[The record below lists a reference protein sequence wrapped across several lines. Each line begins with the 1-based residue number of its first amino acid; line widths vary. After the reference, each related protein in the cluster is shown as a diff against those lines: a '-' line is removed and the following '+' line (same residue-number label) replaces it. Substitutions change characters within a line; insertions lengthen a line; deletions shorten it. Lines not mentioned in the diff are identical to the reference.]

1 MTDFD
6 VDLFVIGAG
15 SGGVRAARIAA
26 GYGARVMIAEE
37 FRIGGTCVIRGCVP
51 KKLYVYASRFR
62 DEFEDAAGFGW
73 DLPGEPSFDWSRLVS
88 AKENEITR
96 LSGLY
101 RKGLDGAGVS
111 VVECRAEVEGPH
123 EVRLADGRLVTAKYI
138 LVAVGG
144 APVRAPAV
152 PGVEHA
158 ITSNE
163 IFDLD
168 VFPKSLFVVGGG
180 YIAVEFASV
189 FARLGAQVTMAIRA
203 DTSPLAGAR
212 AHALLELAG
221 LVTDHDGR
229 RSAHRRGGGVEL
241 RELRDYV
248 PGDPLRAVAWKATA
262 RRQRPLVR
270 TTEDD
275 TRHHLQLLVDVGPAL
290 RVGPE
295 GERPLDR
302 LLDLAA
308 ALLQAASA
316 DRVGLT
322 LFDTRIVSHLDAEVG
337 HAALRRCKQRLL
349 DATHLVDDDLTEVPD
364 TEVLA
369 RVAAH
374 LDRDAPGQ
382 FDFTRSARARA
393 SFTLSSVDPLREAID
408 ESAVHTAVA
417 RALLADRAKARSLV
431 AQRVRS
437 ARWAKDPSGA
447 RLRLACAMFGLPLE
461 YRSAPDS
468 AGRNAGF
475 AEALLRGR
483 RPGGP
488 RTLVVLSDLSTLDP
502 QGQAGRALRT
512 LSHHKQQVVL
522 LCPPSTPEEAVVAW
536 RRAGATVQRV
546 SSPRSGSSG
555 ESPSLRSSRLRP
567 IPSSRDAADRLPPQA
582 STT

>member
-1 MTDFD
+1 MARARRGADPVTAPGFTATAALSQGGAATTLGGAAL
-6 VDLFVIGAG
+6 LF
-15 SGGVRAARIAA
+15 IAA
-26 GYGARVMIAEE
+26 ISAHPA
-37 FRIGGTCVIRGCVP
+37 
-51 KKLYVYASRFR
+51 
-62 DEFEDAAGFGW
+62 
-73 DLPGEPSFDWSRLVS
+73 LVS
-88 AKENEITR
+88 AGALMWGVVAFALARARARANALSSLKLR
-96 LSGLY
+96 LAPVAVKPRGAPLECVISVSHDGPFPLN
-101 RKGLDGAGVS
+101 RLTLRLVGDGASRIDVTCVVDVPAASSGEVS
-111 VVECRAEVEGPH
+111 LSITLP
-123 EVRLADGRLVTAKYI
+123 
-138 LVAVGG
+138 VAGHSMLH
-144 APVRAPAV
+144 
-152 PGVEHA
+152 GVELLWRDA
-158 ITSNE
+158 LGLAEATSWR
-163 IFDLD
+163 
-168 VFPKSLFVVGGG
+168 P
-180 YIAVEFASV
+180 FA
-189 FARLGAQVTMAIRA
+189 MAIRA
-203 DTSPLAGAR
+203 DTGPVADAR

-417 RALLADRAKARSLV
+417 RALLADRARRAASS
-431 AQRVRS
+431 RS
-437 ARWAKDPSGA
+437 ACA
-447 RLRLACAMFGLPLE
+447 RHVGLRTPRALACASPARCSDCHSSTAAHRTQRVETQASPRPSSGVDAPVDHE
-461 YRSAPDS
+461 RWSSSPTSARSIRKARQVERCERCRTTSNRSYCSAPPRHPKKLWS
-468 AGRNAGF
+468 HG
-475 AEALLRGR
+475 AERAPLFSVFHRRGR
-483 RPGGP
+483 ARLARARAYGAADCVQSRAAATPQTDCRRRP
-488 RTLVVLSDLSTLDP
+488 RRRDE
-502 QGQAGRALRT
+502 R
-512 LSHHKQQVVL
+512 
-522 LCPPSTPEEAVVAW
+522 
-536 RRAGATVQRV
+536 RRARG
-546 SSPRSGSSG
+546 
-555 ESPSLRSSRLRP
+555 LR
-567 IPSSRDAADRLPPQA
+567 A
-582 STT
+582 

>member
-1 MTDFD
+1 MARARRGADPVTAPGLTATAALSPGGAATTLGGAAL
-6 VDLFVIGAG
+6 LF
-15 SGGVRAARIAA
+15 IAA
-26 GYGARVMIAEE
+26 TSAHPA
-37 FRIGGTCVIRGCVP
+37 
-51 KKLYVYASRFR
+51 
-62 DEFEDAAGFGW
+62 
-73 DLPGEPSFDWSRLVS
+73 LVS
-88 AKENEITR
+88 AGALMWGVVAFALARARARSTALSSLELR
-96 LSGLY
+96 LAPVAVKPRGAPLECVISVSHDGPFPLN
-101 RKGLDGAGVS
+101 RLTLRLVGDGASRIDVTCVVDVPAASSGEVS
-111 VVECRAEVEGPH
+111 LPIT
-123 EVRLADGRLVTAKYI
+123 LP
-138 LVAVGG
+138 VAGHSMLH
-144 APVRAPAV
+144 
-152 PGVEHA
+152 GVELLWRDA
-158 ITSNE
+158 LGLAEATSWR
-163 IFDLD
+163 
-168 VFPKSLFVVGGG
+168 P
-180 YIAVEFASV
+180 YA
-189 FARLGAQVTMAIRA
+189 MAIRA
-203 DTSPLAGAR
+203 DTCPVEGAR

-337 HAALRRCKQRLL
+337 QAALRRCKQRLL

-393 SFTLSSVDPLREAID
+393 TFTLSGVDPLREAID

-437 ARWAKDPSGA
+437 TRWAKDPSGA

-488 RTLVVLSDLSTLDP
+488 RTLVVLSDLSALDP
-502 QGQAGRALRT
+502 HGQAGRALRT

>member
-1 MTDFD
+1 VTAPGLTATAALSQGGAATTLGGAAL
-6 VDLFVIGAG
+6 LF
-15 SGGVRAARIAA
+15 IAA
-26 GYGARVMIAEE
+26 ISAHPA
-37 FRIGGTCVIRGCVP
+37 
-51 KKLYVYASRFR
+51 
-62 DEFEDAAGFGW
+62 
-73 DLPGEPSFDWSRLVS
+73 LVS
-88 AKENEITR
+88 AGALMWGVVAFALARARARANALSSLKLR
-96 LSGLY
+96 LAPVAVKPRGAPLECVISVSHDGPFPLN
-101 RKGLDGAGVS
+101 RLTLRLVGDGASRIDVTCVVDVPAASSGEVS
-111 VVECRAEVEGPH
+111 LSITLP
-123 EVRLADGRLVTAKYI
+123 
-138 LVAVGG
+138 VAGHSMLH
-144 APVRAPAV
+144 
-152 PGVEHA
+152 GVELLWRDA
-158 ITSNE
+158 LGLAEATSWR
-163 IFDLD
+163 
-168 VFPKSLFVVGGG
+168 PC
-180 YIAVEFASV
+180 A
-189 FARLGAQVTMAIRA
+189 MAIRA

-488 RTLVVLSDLSTLDP
+488 RTLVVLSDLSALDP